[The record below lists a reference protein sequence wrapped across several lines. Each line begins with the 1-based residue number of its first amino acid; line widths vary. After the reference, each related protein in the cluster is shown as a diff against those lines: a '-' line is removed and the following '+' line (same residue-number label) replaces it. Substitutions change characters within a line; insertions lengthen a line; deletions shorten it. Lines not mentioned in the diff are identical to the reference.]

1 MNSIVVFND
10 SHQSDGFV
18 RGVDKI
24 NDLLEYHELKV
35 RLQFIMD
42 FTSDEGEYAFNVS
55 IVPDDLPEKGDYG
68 YES

>member
-42 FTSDEGEYAFNVS
+42 FTSD
-55 IVPDDLPEKGDYG
+55 
-68 YES
+68 